1 MISKEEVKKLAE
13 LSRININDAEAEKIG
28 GEIEEIL
35 EYVGTVQK
43 VASNEKEGI
52 EFGAVHNVMR
62 EDEVKD
68 SGKYREELI
77 AEFPESKDDYLKV
90 RKILS
95 QE

>member
-1 MISKEEVKKLAE
+1 M
-13 LSRININDAEAEKIG
+13 
-28 GEIEEIL
+28 
-35 EYVGTVQK
+35 GTVQK

-62 EDEVKD
+62 EDDVKD